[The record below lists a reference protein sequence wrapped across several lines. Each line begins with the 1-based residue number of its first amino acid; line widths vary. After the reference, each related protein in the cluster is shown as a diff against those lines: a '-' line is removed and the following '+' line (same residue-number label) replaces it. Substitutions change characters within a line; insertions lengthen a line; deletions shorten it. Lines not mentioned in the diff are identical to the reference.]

1 MFAERIAVR
10 FSYDDL
16 VRQSRSALLG
26 LVMFAGAVAFSH
38 CGMGCKPVRSA
49 GEVEA
54 EYTTRLLACSA
65 KAKTKAEASACRRAV
80 NAEFGLCE
88 REAWPRITPCDEE

>member
-1 MFAERIAVR
+1 MSAVAIS
-10 FSYDDL
+10 FNHDDL
-16 VRQSRSALLG
+16 VKQARRAAIG
-26 LVMFAGAVAFSH
+26 LFLFVGVVTFSH
-38 CGMGCKPVRSA
+38 CGFGCKPLRTP

-54 EYTTRLLACSA
+54 EYTTRILACSA
-65 KAKTKAEASACRRAV
+65 TAKTKAEASACRRAV